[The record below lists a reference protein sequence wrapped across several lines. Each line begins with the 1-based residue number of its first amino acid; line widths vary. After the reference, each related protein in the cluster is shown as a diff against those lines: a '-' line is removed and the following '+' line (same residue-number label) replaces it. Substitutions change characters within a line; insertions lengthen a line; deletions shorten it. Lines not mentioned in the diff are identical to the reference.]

1 MKKQF
6 NVPGFG
12 ITAVLT
18 IPEPSAIVSPIMD
31 KTEILNT
38 GSTQAWFGIRHF
50 GRIVAVLTTLAL
62 LTGGGWYYYNKRMA
76 PITPMATQT
85 PTDYISNDQMEA
97 QYGIRITL
105 IAVTAQ
111 GGIVDFRYKV
121 SDPVKAASILHD
133 PANTPTLTAVDSG
146 LTLSGT
152 YMSRHHK
159 QMGMKR
165 GAVPFTFYPNIR
177 GAVKSGTPVSVAFGN
192 IKVEPIVAQ

>member
-6 NVPGFG
+6 IIPGFG

-18 IPEPSAIVSPIMD
+18 IPAPGVIVLPLMD
-31 KTEILNT
+31 KTEILTT
-38 GSTQAWFGIRHF
+38 GSTHAWFSFRHF

-76 PITPMATQT
+76 PITPLATQT
-85 PTDYISNDQMEA
+85 PAGYISNDQLEA

-105 IAVTAQ
+105 IGVTAA

-121 SDPVKAASILHD
+121 VDPVKAGALLRD
-133 PANTPTLTAVDSG
+133 PANTAILTAVDSG
-146 LTLSGT
+146 LSLSPTQMG
-152 YMSRHHK
+152 RHHK

-165 GAVPFTFYPNIR
+165 GAVPFTFYPNVR
-177 GAVKSGTPVSVAFGN
+177 SAVKSGTRVSVAFGQVR
-192 IKVEPIVAQ
+192 VEPIIVQ